1 MHGLNN
7 KEGSGYLLG
16 ATCTHGARNPLSDAC
31 LVKVMEHT
39 TSICLEKPIISLFTS
54 ENMASSR
61 ARTSHKDG
69 GGGCKNKHEDV
80 GGTVRSEEDVEG
92 FNYRTLSKISEEF
105 GSR

>member
-1 MHGLNN
+1 
-7 KEGSGYLLG
+7 
-16 ATCTHGARNPLSDAC
+16 
-31 LVKVMEHT
+31 
-39 TSICLEKPIISLFTS
+39 
-54 ENMASSR
+54 MASSR

-69 GGGCKNKHEDV
+69 GGCCKNKYEDV